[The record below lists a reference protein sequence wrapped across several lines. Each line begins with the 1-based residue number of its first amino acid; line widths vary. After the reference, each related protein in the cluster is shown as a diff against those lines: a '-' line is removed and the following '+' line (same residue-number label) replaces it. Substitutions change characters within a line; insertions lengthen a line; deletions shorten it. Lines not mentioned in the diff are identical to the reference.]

1 MPITMKAAKAEQPKE
16 LKSYEIACKA
26 ADDKKAWDIVTL
38 DMSDSSL
45 MADYFVI
52 CSARNNRQS
61 QSIADNIEEQMEK
74 NGYDVRHVEGYR
86 EGKWILIDAG
96 EVIAHVFVE
105 QDRQYYDLET
115 CGATHRA
122 LPTKVNKM
130 MTLQENSIATLEVLR
145 QSDMGVFL
153 NGGTGNTND
162 DILLHKNQQTGDV
175 NVGDKVTVFLYH
187 DPSGRLT
194 ASMRLPKIKVG
205 QIGYAPVINT
215 TRFGAFVDV
224 GTERGIFMPFA
235 EMKGRP
241 KEGEYVWV
249 KLYEDKSHRLAVS
262 MEVED
267 EMRRASRAATDA
279 KIGDW
284 VEGAVYNMTDQG
296 AYLMTRERWIA
307 FLHRSEFNGPILI
320 GQMIKGRITYLRE
333 DGRINISLRQTKEN
347 AINPDAERILDFLK
361 QRKGKMPYGDKT
373 APAVIKAKFGLSKA
387 AFKRALG
394 HLMKE
399 KKIHQDQGWTYLDM

>member
-1 MPITMKAAKAEQPKE
+1 MKAAKAEQPKE

-115 CGATHRA
+115 YGATHRA

-130 MTLQENSIATLEVLR
+130 TTLQENSIVTLEALR

-175 NVGDKVTVFLYH
+175 KVGDKVTVFLYH

-279 KIGDW
+279 KVGDW

-361 QRKGKMPYGDKT
+361 QHKGKMPYGDKT

>member
-130 MTLQENSIATLEVLR
+130 TTLQENSIATLEVLR
-145 QSDMGVFL
+145 QSDMGVF
-153 NGGTGNTND
+153 
-162 DILLHKNQQTGDV
+162 
-175 NVGDKVTVFLYH
+175 
-187 DPSGRLT
+187 
-194 ASMRLPKIKVG
+194 
-205 QIGYAPVINT
+205 
-215 TRFGAFVDV
+215 
-224 GTERGIFMPFA
+224 
-235 EMKGRP
+235 
-241 KEGEYVWV
+241 
-249 KLYEDKSHRLAVS
+249 
-262 MEVED
+262 
-267 EMRRASRAATDA
+267 
-279 KIGDW
+279 
-284 VEGAVYNMTDQG
+284 
-296 AYLMTRERWIA
+296 
-307 FLHRSEFNGPILI
+307 
-320 GQMIKGRITYLRE
+320 
-333 DGRINISLRQTKEN
+333 
-347 AINPDAERILDFLK
+347 
-361 QRKGKMPYGDKT
+361 
-373 APAVIKAKFGLSKA
+373 
-387 AFKRALG
+387 
-394 HLMKE
+394 
-399 KKIHQDQGWTYLDM
+399 

>member
-1 MPITMKAAKAEQPKE
+1 MKAAKAEQPKE

-115 CGATHRA
+115 YGATHRA

-130 MTLQENSIATLEVLR
+130 TTLQENSIVTLEVLR

-175 NVGDKVTVFLYH
+175 KVGDKVTVFLYH

-279 KIGDW
+279 KVGDW

-399 KKIHQDQGWTYLDM
+399 KKIHQDQGWTYLDI